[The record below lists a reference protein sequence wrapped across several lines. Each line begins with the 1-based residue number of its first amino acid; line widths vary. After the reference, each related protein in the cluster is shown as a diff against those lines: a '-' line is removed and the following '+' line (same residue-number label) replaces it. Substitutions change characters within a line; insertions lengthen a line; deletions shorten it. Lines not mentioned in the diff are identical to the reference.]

1 MITLIEP
8 YVNANN
14 GAADEVGKQL
24 PIPYLATVRFSA
36 LAVVGRRTMIILP
49 INVTTPASQIM
60 PRPGMKKPRSQEPRR
75 AVVLLCLRRQLAPC
89 GAFLLASVKLPCTTT
104 TQRCAAPGFKVYA
117 VSRFTAPVS
126 PLNVRFSQAVRSPS
140 MLPSRF
146 IFSAT
151 LARTSWLPKG
161 LCPLSILP
169 A

>member
-8 YVNANN
+8 YVNASNC
-14 GAADEVGKQL
+14 AAYFL
-24 PIPYLATVRFSA
+24 SCYCSLFS
-36 LAVVGRRTMIILP
+36 
-49 INVTTPASQIM
+49 INSSRKKYMNKSTTHVTTLASQM
-60 PRPGMKKPRSQEPRR
+60 VPRPGMKKPRSQEPRR

-89 GAFLLASVKLPCTTT
+89 GAFLLASIKLPCTTT
-104 TQRCAAPGFKVYA
+104 TQRCAVLGFKVYA

-146 IFSAT
+146 VFSAT

-161 LCPLSILP
+161 LCPLSNLP